1 MGRAVWNEPSQ
12 SWFVTSFNDA
22 REVMNNVTDYR
33 QAEELFTEI
42 FGGPVLMGEDN
53 PRHKQLRDIW
63 DKSFRPTGIIN
74 YAELVGEI
82 ARKRIAPV
90 LERLRDG
97 EVVDVIPHLRMIPTE
112 LTARMLG
119 VPPEDCEQF
128 ISWGHRIVEQFHVFN
143 SPDDKRAEELRQSAV
158 AATQALHDYSG
169 DVLEQ
174 RRRAGDTD
182 DLLGMLA
189 ATDVPMTEQEKRS
202 YITILIEGAQDTST
216 KFMTNSLLAL
226 AQHADQR
233 QALTQDRD
241 LVRQMLEEA
250 LRMFPPAM
258 LNIRIARR
266 PGVRIGDVEIP
277 EGDHVSPAICAAN
290 RDPSRWDNPH
300 SFDIFRP
307 TRTHLTFGFGLHH
320 CMGAHLSRLLGKI
333 VINMVL
339 DATPNYQLATEK
351 LDYGRAFIIRG
362 PAELALRL

>member
-1 MGRAVWNEPSQ
+1 
-12 SWFVTSFNDA
+12 
-22 REVMNNVTDYR
+22 
-33 QAEELFTEI
+33 
-42 FGGPVLMGEDN
+42 
-53 PRHKQLRDIW
+53 
-63 DKSFRPTGIIN
+63 
-74 YAELVGEI
+74 
-82 ARKRIAPV
+82 
-90 LERLRDG
+90 
-97 EVVDVIPHLRMIPTE
+97 
-112 LTARMLG
+112 
-119 VPPEDCEQF
+119 
-128 ISWGHRIVEQFHVFN
+128 
-143 SPDDKRAEELRQSAV
+143 
-158 AATQALHDYSG
+158 
-169 DVLEQ
+169 
-174 RRRAGDTD
+174 
-182 DLLGMLA
+182 MLA

-241 LVRQMLEEA
+241 LVPQMLEEA